1 MGLCIMVKKLTE
13 ENYQIYAMQH
23 YDNQECNSVEDFYED
38 INRIKYVKR
47 LFRRYVKKDELR
59 ERLIINHIVS
69 LSNVFGVEPATRLL
83 FFKIENELWPILKTF
98 LVLLSYMPER
108 LKDPEVISSDIPL
121 DERIVNTLR
130 KI

>member
-1 MGLCIMVKKLTE
+1 MYFKKLTE

-83 FFKIENELWPILKTF
+83 FFKIENELWPVLKTF

>member
-1 MGLCIMVKKLTE
+1 MYFKRLTE
-13 ENYQIYAMQH
+13 ENYQIFAMQH

-38 INRIKYVKR
+38 INRIKYIKR

-83 FFKIENELWPILKTF
+83 FFKIEKELWSVLKTF

-121 DERIVNTLR
+121 DERIVNPLR

>member
-1 MGLCIMVKKLTE
+1 MYFKKLTE

-121 DERIVNTLR
+121 DERIVNILR

>member
-1 MGLCIMVKKLTE
+1 MYFKKLTE

-83 FFKIENELWPILKTF
+83 FFKIENELLPILKTF

>member
-1 MGLCIMVKKLTE
+1 MYFKRLTE
-13 ENYQIYAMQH
+13 ENYQIFAMQH

-69 LSNVFGVEPATRLL
+69 LSNVFL
-83 FFKIENELWPILKTF
+83 
-98 LVLLSYMPER
+98 
-108 LKDPEVISSDIPL
+108 
-121 DERIVNTLR
+121 
-130 KI
+130 

>member
-1 MGLCIMVKKLTE
+1 MYFKRLTE
-13 ENYQIYAMQH
+13 ENYQIFAMQH

-69 LSNVFGVEPATRLL
+69 LSNVLGVEPATRLL
-83 FFKIENELWPILKTF
+83 FFKIEKELWSFLKTF

>member
-1 MGLCIMVKKLTE
+1 MYFKRLTE

-38 INRIKYVKR
+38 INRIKYIKR

-59 ERLIINHIVS
+59 ERLIINHMVS

-83 FFKIENELWPILKTF
+83 FFKIENELWPVLKTF

>member
-1 MGLCIMVKKLTE
+1 MNFNDIN
-13 ENYQIYAMQH
+13 ENNIEFFCMQH

>member
-1 MGLCIMVKKLTE
+1 MYFKKLTE

-69 LSNVFGVEPATRLL
+69 LSNVFGVEAATRLL

>member
-1 MGLCIMVKKLTE
+1 MYFKRLTE

-59 ERLIINHIVS
+59 ERLLINHIVS

>member
-1 MGLCIMVKKLTE
+1 MYFKKLTE

-38 INRIKYVKR
+38 INRIKYIKR

>member
-1 MGLCIMVKKLTE
+1 MYFKRLTE
-13 ENYQIYAMQH
+13 ENYQIFAMQH

>member
-1 MGLCIMVKKLTE
+1 MYFKRLTE
-13 ENYQIYAMQH
+13 ENYQIFAMQH

-38 INRIKYVKR
+38 INRIKYIKR

-83 FFKIENELWPILKTF
+83 FFKIENELWPVLKTF

>member
-1 MGLCIMVKKLTE
+1 MYFKRLTE

>member
-1 MGLCIMVKKLTE
+1 MYFKKLTE

>member
-1 MGLCIMVKKLTE
+1 MYFKKLTE

-38 INRIKYVKR
+38 INRIKYIKR

-83 FFKIENELWPILKTF
+83 FFKIENELWPVLKTF

>member
-1 MGLCIMVKKLTE
+1 MTE

-47 LFRRYVKKDELR
+47 LFRRYLKKDELR

>member
-1 MGLCIMVKKLTE
+1 MYFKKLTE
-13 ENYQIYAMQH
+13 ENYQIFAMQH

>member
-1 MGLCIMVKKLTE
+1 MYFKRLTE
-13 ENYQIYAMQH
+13 ENYQIFAMQH

-38 INRIKYVKR
+38 INRIKYIKR

-59 ERLIINHIVS
+59 ERLIINHMVS

>member
-1 MGLCIMVKKLTE
+1 MYFKRLTE
-13 ENYQIYAMQH
+13 ENYQIFAMQH

-38 INRIKYVKR
+38 INRIKYIKR

>member
-1 MGLCIMVKKLTE
+1 MYFKRLTE
-13 ENYQIYAMQH
+13 ENYQIFAMQH

-38 INRIKYVKR
+38 INRIKYIKR

-59 ERLIINHIVS
+59 ERLIINHMVS
-69 LSNVFGVEPATRLL
+69 LRNVFGVEPATRLL
-83 FFKIENELWPILKTF
+83 FFKIEKELWSVLKTF

>member
-1 MGLCIMVKKLTE
+1 MYFKRLTE

-38 INRIKYVKR
+38 INRIKYIKR

-83 FFKIENELWPILKTF
+83 FFKIENELWPVLKTF

>member
-1 MGLCIMVKKLTE
+1 MYFKRLTE

-83 FFKIENELWPILKTF
+83 FFKIENELWPVLKTF

>member
-1 MGLCIMVKKLTE
+1 MYFKKLTE

-47 LFRRYVKKDELR
+47 LYRRYVKKDELR

>member
-1 MGLCIMVKKLTE
+1 MYFKKLTE

-23 YDNQECNSVEDFYED
+23 YDNQECNSVEDLYED

>member
-1 MGLCIMVKKLTE
+1 MYFKRLTE
-13 ENYQIYAMQH
+13 ENYQIFAMQH

-38 INRIKYVKR
+38 INRIKYIKR

-83 FFKIENELWPILKTF
+83 FFKIEKELWPVLKTF
-98 LVLLSYMPER
+98 LVLLSYNDNYRHHRPSI
-108 LKDPEVISSDIPL
+108 LIYSLQSSILLTP
-121 DERIVNTLR
+121 
-130 KI
+130 

>member
-1 MGLCIMVKKLTE
+1 MYFKRLTE
-13 ENYQIYAMQH
+13 ENYQIFAMQH

-38 INRIKYVKR
+38 INRIKYIKR

-59 ERLIINHIVS
+59 ERLIINHMVS

-83 FFKIENELWPILKTF
+83 FFKIEKELWPVLKTF